1 VCGGRFLQIKV
12 HAVAR
17 LLLSIEVV
25 VYKEIST
32 KPSLRPYLK
41 IISKYSIVGKV
52 KSLLNGFENKN
63 RLQFGILSYLKNT
76 YGKKQKSNF

>member
-1 VCGGRFLQIKV
+1 MCGGRFLQIKV

-52 KSLLNGFENKN
+52 KSLFNGFEIKIKIKIWYPF
-63 RLQFGILSYLKNT
+63 LF
-76 YGKKQKSNF
+76 KKYIWQETKK